1 MRKKLQKPLSILD
14 KTFVYIPAVRT
25 NVLETWKKYGFVP
38 PSESKWLAQQ
48 KEIV

>member
-1 MRKKLQKPLSILD
+1 MNNQRKKAAILD
-14 KTFVYIPAVRT
+14 KTFVYVPAVRT
-25 NVLETWKKYGFVP
+25 NVMKTWKKYGFVP